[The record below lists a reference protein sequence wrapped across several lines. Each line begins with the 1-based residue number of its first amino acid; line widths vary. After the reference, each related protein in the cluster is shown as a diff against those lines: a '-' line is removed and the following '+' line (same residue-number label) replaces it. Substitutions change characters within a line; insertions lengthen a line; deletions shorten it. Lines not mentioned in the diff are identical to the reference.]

1 MMDDTL
7 LKEAL
12 ALLREEPPQR
22 GDIVYHYD
30 EPDVLGLVVNVKD
43 PGMWNKAEIIWEGS
57 NIPEWLFTKCLKVLD
72 KAYN

>member
-1 MMDDTL
+1 MDDAL

-22 GDIVYHYD
+22 GDIVYDYD

-57 NIPEWLFTKCLKVLD
+57 NIYEWLFTKCLKVLD